1 MNLSQLQKTTTTPK
15 RRAGQGHG
23 TGRGKTAGRG
33 TKGQN
38 ARNKVGV
45 TLTRYSGGSLGF
57 VKSLPF
63 LRGKAKNYS
72 LQMTTLPI
80 NLSALN
86 VFEKGS
92 VVDLKTLVE
101 KKVVTSKAI
110 KNRPV
115 KVLGN
120 GEVSVALTV
129 KLPVSKSAQEKIE
142 KAGGTVAL

>member
-1 MNLSQLQKTTTTPK
+1 MNLSQLQKITTTPK
-15 RRAGQGHG
+15 KRAGQGHG
-23 TGRGKTAGRG
+23 SGRVKTSGRG

-45 TLTRYSGGSLGF
+45 TLSRYSGGSLGF

-63 LRGKAKNYS
+63 LRGKGRNYS
-72 LQMTTLPI
+72 LQMKTLPI
-80 NLSALN
+80 NLSDLN
-86 VFEKGS
+86 VFAKGE

-115 KVLGN
+115 KILGD